1 MVVDELITLLGLET
15 DPKAKK
21 EGAAF
26 GKLLGT
32 ITAAAVTAGAAL
44 TAAAGAITAY
54 ADRQSKAIDEQGKF
68 ADSIGVAFR
77 ALQELEYAQQSAGGS
92 TEELR
97 GDLEKL
103 TKTMSSPVP
112 GEYNQTLYQL
122 GINARDSAG
131 KLRSADAV
139 LLDIAAKFDGMSKQR
154 QIQFAEKL
162 GITPGTV
169 KLLQQGTGGIAALRK
184 EAVDLGLVLDNSAKE
199 QAARYQGSLLRVR
212 SVVDAL
218 GKSISVALLPAMADT
233 LDTFSKWIGANRDFI
248 AGGIK
253 QVVDGVALGFSMFG
267 DAVQYVY
274 GLIMGFLGPVDSLV
288 AGLDATQAIA
298 ITVTAALTA
307 MAVAALSA
315 TWPFIAIGA
324 AIGALILIA
333 EDLYAAIKGQPSL
346 IGEWV
351 AAFQSAY
358 PGISGVISGILDLLQ
373 SVVQL
378 LVAVLVPAFQQTAAG
393 IAAAMSFV
401 LETIKDILGAIESII
416 SGSDPF
422 EVLGDL
428 FLKQVNRIL
437 DLAKT
442 LGKGVLGIIDGVF
455 GTSLSAPAAAAAP
468 IPASIIQG
476 GSGGSTVNNNVTQNI
491 NGAGN
496 PRAVAQE
503 SVSRMGIN
511 LQATNP
517 GMTGPVTY

>member
-1 MVVDELITLLGLET
+1 MVVDELISILGLQV

-68 ADSIGVAFR
+68 ADSIGVAFS

-97 GDLEKL
+97 GDLDKL
-103 TKTMSSPVP
+103 TKSMSSPIP

-122 GINARDSAG
+122 GISARDSAG
-131 KLRSADAV
+131 KLRSADEV
-139 LLDIAAKFDGMSKQR
+139 LLDIAGKFEGMSKQR

-162 GITPGTV
+162 GITPGTI
-169 KLLQQGTGGIAALRK
+169 KLLQQGTGGIAALRQ
-184 EAVDLGLVLDNSAKE
+184 EAIDLGLVLDNSAKE
-199 QAARYQGSLLRVR
+199 QAARYQNSMLRVR

-233 LDTFSKWIGANRDFI
+233 LDTFSKWIGANREFI
-248 AGGIK
+248 SGGVK
-253 QVVDGVALGFSMFG
+253 QIVDGVALGFRMFG
-267 DAVQYVY
+267 DAVEYVY
-274 GLIMGFLGPVDSLV
+274 GLVVGFIGPIDGLL

-298 ITVTAALTA
+298 ITVAAALTA
-307 MAVAALSA
+307 MAVATLAA
-315 TWPFIAIGA
+315 TWPFIAAAA
-324 AIGALILIA
+324 AIAAVVLVV
-333 EDLYAAIKGQPSL
+333 EDLYAALTGQPSL
-346 IGEWV
+346 IGDW
-351 AAFQSAY
+351 AKSFQQAY
-358 PGISGVISGILDLLQ
+358 PGISGVLQ
-373 SVVQL
+373 SIYD
-378 LVAVLVPAFQQTAAG
+378 LVMALVSVLGDVLGPMFGAVLE
-393 IAAAMSFV
+393 IAKAQFDF
-401 LETIKDILGAIESII
+401 LLGAVKGMLDAVEAII
-416 SGSDPF
+416 GGADPF

-428 FLKQVNRIL
+428 FMKQVDRIL
-437 DLAKT
+437 GLAKT
-442 LGKGVLGIIDGVF
+442 LGSGVLGVIDGIF
-455 GTSLSAPAAAAAP
+455 GSSLSAPAAASAP
-468 IPASIIQG
+468 IPASIVSG
-476 GSGGSTVNNNVTQNI
+476 GSGGGTVNNNVTQNI

-511 LQATNP
+511 LQASSP
-517 GMTGPVTY
+517 GMLGPVTY

>member
-1 MVVDELITLLGLET
+1 MIVDELITLLGLQT
-15 DPKAKK
+15 DPKAQK

-68 ADSIGVAFR
+68 ADSIGVAFS

-92 TEELR
+92 VDELR

-103 TKTMSSPVP
+103 TKTMSSPTP

-131 KLRSADAV
+131 NLRSADEV
-139 LLDIAAKFDGMSKQR
+139 LLDIAAKFEGMSKQR

-169 KLLQQGTGGIAALRK
+169 KLLQQGTGGIAALRQ
-184 EAVDLGLVLDNSAKE
+184 EAIDLGLVLDNSAKE

-218 GKSISVALLPAMADT
+218 GKSISVALLPAMSDT
-233 LDTFSKWIGANRDFI
+233 LDTFAKWIGANRDFI
-248 AGGIK
+248 SGGIK
-253 QVVDGVALGFSMFG
+253 QVVDGVALGFQMFG
-267 DAVQYVY
+267 DAVGYVY
-274 GLIMGFLGPVDSLV
+274 DLVMNFIGPVDSLV

-298 ITVTAALTA
+298 ITVAAALTA
-307 MAVAALSA
+307 MAVAALAAS
-315 TWPFIAIGA
+315 WPFIAAAA
-324 AIGALILIA
+324 AIAAIVLVV
-333 EDLYAAIKGQPSL
+333 EDLYAALTGQPSL
-346 IGEWV
+346 IGDW
-351 AAFQSAY
+351 AKAFAEAY
-358 PGISGVISGILDLLQ
+358 PGITGVLQAIYDLVMALVDVLGNVLGPMFGAVIDIAKAQFDFLLD
-373 SVVQL
+373 
-378 LVAVLVPAFQQTAAG
+378 AVKGMLDAVEAIIG
-393 IAAAMSFV
+393 
-401 LETIKDILGAIESII
+401 GAN
-416 SGSDPF
+416 PF

-428 FLKQVNRIL
+428 FMKQVDRIL
-437 DLAKT
+437 GMAKK
-442 LGKGVLGIIDGVF
+442 LGSGVLGVIDGIF
-455 GTSLSAPAAAAAP
+455 GTSLSAPAAATAP
-468 IPASIIQG
+468 IPANIVQG
-476 GSGGSTVNNNVTQNI
+476 GSGGSVVNNNVTQNI

-517 GMTGPVTY
+517 GMLGPVTY